1 MATQLDVM
9 PATRANRF
17 NMQID
22 WSRVLIYTIL
32 ILGAFASVMPFL
44 YMIMTSLKTYGDII
58 NNNFWP
64 WFPFGDESLQFQ
76 NYPDAITNVGIDK
89 TWQMPL
95 VARYFANSV
104 IVSLATVVG
113 ILLTSIL
120 SAYALAQM
128 NLPGKNFIFILI
140 LATLMIPPDLTLV
153 PKVVMMFNLGWYNG
167 FAALIV
173 PFLASVFG
181 IFLLRQFFM
190 QIPKDLFDAA
200 TIDGAGHLR
209 YLFAVVVPLS
219 KPAIV
224 TTAMLNF
231 IASWDAFKWPLIVT
245 RDSNMRV
252 LAVGLQQF
260 MASEGGT
267 RVQLMMAFATIVV
280 IPVLVFYFL
289 TQKYFKE
296 GVITTGIKG

>member
-9 PATRANRF
+9 PATRTNRF
-17 NMQID
+17 NIQID

>member
-9 PATRANRF
+9 PATRTNRF
-17 NMQID
+17 NIRID